1 MCVFVSVFGSY
12 TMDVI
17 AGTAFGL
24 ETNSQTQEG
33 EPFVMHSKKLFE
45 NTGGRFRSIIIFFFS
60 KSLIETVCGR
70 IKIFFFFFCLFSCL
84 FLILGTRKDSSKN
97 YTDITKPK

>member
-1 MCVFVSVFGSY
+1 MCMCVFVSVFGSY

-45 NTGGRFRSIIIFFFS
+45 NTVGRFLSIISLFFS
-60 KSLIETVCGR
+60 KSLTETVCGR
-70 IKIFFFFFCLFSCL
+70 IKGIVFFSVFFLVYF
-84 FLILGTRKDSSKN
+84 
-97 YTDITKPK
+97 

>member
-1 MCVFVSVFGSY
+1 MCMCVFVSVFGSY

-33 EPFVMHSKKLFE
+33 EPFVTHSKKLFE
-45 NTGGRFRSIIIFFFS
+45 NTGGRFRSIIVFFFS
-60 KSLIETVCGR
+60 KSLTETVCGR
-70 IKIFFFFFCLFSCL
+70 IKGIVFFFLSFFLSIFNIGEKKRFFQELYRHS
-84 FLILGTRKDSSKN
+84 
-97 YTDITKPK
+97 